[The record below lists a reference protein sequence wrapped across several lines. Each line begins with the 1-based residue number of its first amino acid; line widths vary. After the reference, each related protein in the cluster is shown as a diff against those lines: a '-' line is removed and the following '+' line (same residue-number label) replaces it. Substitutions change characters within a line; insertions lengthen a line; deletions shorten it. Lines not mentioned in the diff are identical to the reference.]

1 MSYKNL
7 FNQGLPGRNGID
19 ELTNFNLII
28 ILILCVLD
36 IFINNIFLSLGL
48 VLAIAILIFRVISK
62 NVKAR
67 RRENNVY
74 LKIISYPKKKFH
86 LYKDIVKNRDKAL
99 YKRCPK
105 CHQIIKL
112 PLKKGV
118 HMVTCP
124 TCNNKFSVKCKRD
137 EVIRAEIVK

>member
-1 MSYKNL
+1 VSYKNL
-7 FNQGLPGRNGID
+7 FNQAMPDRNGID
-19 ELTNFNLII
+19 DLTTFNLII
-28 ILILCVLD
+28 VVVLIILD

-48 VLAIAILIFRVISK
+48 VLSIIILIYRIVSK
-62 NVKAR
+62 NKKLR
-67 RRENNVY
+67 RKENNIY
-74 LKIISYPKKKFH
+74 LKIISYPKKKFN
-86 LYKDIVKNRDKAL
+86 LYKDIIKNRDKAL

-118 HMVTCP
+118 HTVTCP
-124 TCNNKFSVKCKRD
+124 TCKNKFTVKCKKD